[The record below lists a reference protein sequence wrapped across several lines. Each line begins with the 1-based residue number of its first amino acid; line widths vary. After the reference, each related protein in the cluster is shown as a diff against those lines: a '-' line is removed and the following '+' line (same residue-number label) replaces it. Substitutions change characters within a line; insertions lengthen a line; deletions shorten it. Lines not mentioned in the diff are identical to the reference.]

1 MQEVKLLYAKNKS
14 EKKMEK
20 LFILLR
26 NIFSP
31 SKKKYIRKSMN
42 LEECVLHA
50 IAKALT
56 NTYFHVNG
64 ARKEIHLFPILCL
77 EKP

>member
-1 MQEVKLLYAKNKS
+1 MNRKYERETYQKECLSQERRIPSNK
-14 EKKMEK
+14 
-20 LFILLR
+20 
-26 NIFSP
+26 
-31 SKKKYIRKSMN
+31 RKSIN

-56 NTYFHVNG
+56 NTYIHVNG

-77 EKP
+77 RKP

>member
-1 MQEVKLLYAKNKS
+1 MQEVKLFYAKNKS
-14 EKKMEK
+14 EKKWK
-20 LFILLR
+20 NFLR
-26 NIFSP
+26 IFFP
-31 SKKKYIRKSMN
+31 KKRKSMN

-77 EKP
+77 TKP

>member
-1 MQEVKLLYAKNKS
+1 
-14 EKKMEK
+14 
-20 LFILLR
+20 
-26 NIFSP
+26 
-31 SKKKYIRKSMN
+31 MN

-64 ARKEIHLFPILCL
+64 ARKEIHLFSILCL
-77 EKP
+77 TKP

>member
-1 MQEVKLLYAKNKS
+1 VQEVKLFYAKSVK
-14 EKKMEK
+14 EMEK
-20 LFILLR
+20 LFK
-26 NIFSP
+26 NFFSP
-31 SKKKYIRKSMN
+31 KYTGKSMN

-77 EKP
+77 AKP